1 MIDQEKYKKIYDLA
15 VYEVESMDMET
26 LEHSLTI
33 WLIDYYSSEDG
44 QEDFDTNY
52 AEMKRVTGEYEG
64 EE

>member
-1 MIDQEKYKKIYDLA
+1 MIDQEKYKKICDLA